1 MIARTWRGWAAP
13 ADADRYDEHYREEVL
28 TSLRGVPGFRGARLL
43 RDDGETETEF
53 VSITF
58 FDDLDAVRRFAGED
72 YLTAVLADEARRV
85 LSRFDTHVRV
95 YEVAFEV

>member
-1 MIARTWRGWAAP
+1 MWRGWAPP
-13 ADADRYDEHYREEVL
+13 ADADRYDEHYRHEVL
-28 TSLRGVPGFRGARLL
+28 SSLRGVPGFRGARLL
-43 RDDGETETEF
+43 REDGDTETEF

-58 FDDLDAVRRFAGED
+58 FDDLEAVRRFAGDD
-72 YLTAVLADEARRV
+72 YEAAVVAEEARRV